1 MDGFIEYR
9 VEKFDTVEGLVK
21 CVRASDPVARSIGK
35 YSKFCDPCARHIRGR
50 SHTFFAFARARRME
64 AVPLHRSEQYNGLA
78 PRDCA
83 AWMRF
88 SGMGVEQTAHL
99 GFIVHRPEIKSD
111 GHADARHVV
120 SVQHVLNLGHTIG

>member
-1 MDGFIEYR
+1 M
-9 VEKFDTVEGLVK
+9 
-21 CVRASDPVARSIGK
+21 
-35 YSKFCDPCARHIRGR
+35 
-50 SHTFFAFARARRME
+50 FFAFARARRME

-99 GFIVHRPEIKSD
+99 GFIASHQGLIELEL
-111 GHADARHVV
+111 VV
-120 SVQHVLNLGHTIG
+120 NAML